1 MGGRDV
7 AALRTGA
14 GADPRPVLST
24 TFSARARR
32 SPPQFQGAHIFL
44 NKNLQVMVVMQKKME
59 VESSCGCKQEAEQRP
74 EDLGTRRS
82 GLDDVLA
89 HAQLRPNVYK
99 HLQPKNK
106 VTDLLKIKLDMLCTC
121 VAARRGVC

>member
-1 MGGRDV
+1 MLPRV
-7 AALRTGA
+7 APASAPTLGQCCDAFSPRA
-14 GADPRPVLST
+14 RADPHLNFKVHT
-24 TFSARARR
+24 
-32 SPPQFQGAHIFL
+32 FL
-44 NKNLQVMVVMQKKME
+44 NKNLQVLVVMQKKME
-59 VESSCGCKQEAEQRP
+59 VGSSCGCKQEAEQRP